1 MTSSTRDPSASANR
15 LISKFVASAPKS
27 VVLSTLHHLSSPHAA
42 DSQPLL
48 SSLALPLYTEITEA
62 SWFCWNSKL
71 VANVIALLYK
81 QGQIGDAEGLILVTR
96 STKCPKERDLVQ
108 FYCNLMEF
116 VTKLKSENG
125 LSSTYARLNEMLS
138 SSSSVYVRRRA
149 YESLVGGLCVMDQP
163 HEAKNLIAEMRQ
175 RGIKPSAFEFRSVVE
190 AYGRLGL
197 FEEMLQ
203 TVAEMQDSGFALD
216 TVTSNM
222 VLSSYGR
229 HDELSQMYF
238 WLQWMKDSGV
248 RFSVRT
254 YNSVLNSCPTV
265 MSLLQDLKTAP
276 VTLTELLAQLEGNEA
291 KLVKELSASP
301 FVEGML
307 TWDSFGSK
315 LDLHGMHLGTSY
327 LVFLQWMEE
336 LRRRFTSGQH
346 KIPADI
352 TVVCGSGKHSSVR
365 GESPV
370 KALVRKIM
378 LRARSPLRID
388 RKNIGCFIAK
398 GKAVKEWLC

>member
-1 MTSSTRDPSASANR
+1 
-15 LISKFVASAPKS
+15 L
-27 VVLSTLHHLSSPHAA
+27 TL
-42 DSQPLL
+42 Q
-48 SSLALPLYTEITEA
+48 LYIEITEA
-62 SWFCWNSKL
+62 SWFSWNSKL

-81 QGQIGDAEGLILVTR
+81 QGQIGDAENLILLTV
-96 STKCPKERDLVQ
+96 STKCLKERDLAQ
-108 FYCNLMEF
+108 FYCNLMESL
-116 VTKLKSENG
+116 TKLKSENG
-125 LSSTYARLNEMLS
+125 LSSTYAHLNEMLS

-149 YESLVGGLCVMDQP
+149 YESLVGGLCIMDQP
-163 HEAKNLIAEMRQ
+163 HEAKNLITEMRQ
-175 RGIKPSAFEFRSVVE
+175 RGIQPSAFEFRSAVE

-197 FEEMLQ
+197 FAEMLE
-203 TVAEMQDSGFALD
+203 TVAEMQNSGFALD

-222 VLSSYGR
+222 VLSTYGH
-229 HDELSQMYF
+229 HDKLSQMYF
-238 WLQWMKDSGV
+238 WLRRMKDTRV
-248 RFSVRT
+248 EFSVRT
-254 YNSVLNSCPTV
+254 YNSVLNSCATV

-276 VTLTELLAQLEGNEA
+276 VTLTELLAQLKGNEG
-291 KLVKELSASP
+291 KLVEELSASP
-301 FVEGML
+301 FLEGIM

-327 LVFLQWMEE
+327 LVLLQWMEE
-336 LRRRFTSGQH
+336 LRSRFTSGQH

-370 KALVRKIM
+370 KALVREIM